1 MTSISKN
8 VYIDQLD
15 DVIDI
20 YGNAYYRTIKLKLV
34 YVKSSS
40 YTNLFKEINDEDRKS
55 KIGDIVKTSKY
66 KNNFAKVYV
75 PNWSEEAYCD

>member
-8 VYIDQLD
+8 VHVDQLD

-20 YGNAYYRTIKLKLV
+20 YGNALYRTIKLKLV
-34 YVKSSS
+34 YVKSST
-40 YTNLFKEINDEDRKS
+40 YIYYCKKINDEDRKS

-66 KNNFAKVYV
+66 KNIFAKG
-75 PNWSEEAYCD
+75 